1 MALHLLDNIVW
12 HALAGPHVRFS
23 AGTGTAKRYAPG
35 FSPIVG
41 FADAARPDFAA
52 LAPYCEPGEHFY
64 CGGWSGP
71 APAGWLI
78 HADETMDQ
86 MVWGAAV
93 PAGESAVDAVRLGPE
108 HAARMLEL
116 VALTHPGPFGPRTP
130 ELGEYIGVFE
140 GARLIAMAG
149 ERMQAG
155 DLREV
160 SGVCTHPDST
170 GRGLARGLVE
180 ILVRRQLARGQTP
193 FLHVMQANE
202 RARALYARMGFAHH
216 QSLAVRVVARA
227 P

>member
-1 MALHLLDNIVW
+1 VSLHLLDNIVW
-12 HALAGPHVRFS
+12 HALAGPHARFS
-23 AGTGTAKRYAPG
+23 AGTETAKRYAPG

-52 LAPYCEPGEHFY
+52 LAPYCEPGQHFY
-64 CGGWSGP
+64 CGGWSGLV
-71 APAGWLI
+71 PAGWHL
-78 HADETMDQ
+78 HADAAMDQ
-86 MVWGAAV
+86 MVWDAAA
-93 PAGESAVDAVRLGPE
+93 PAAMPTLDAVALGPE
-108 HAARMLEL
+108 HVAQMVEL

-140 GARLIAMAG
+140 DSRVIAMAG

-155 DLREV
+155 GLREV
-160 SGVCTHPDST
+160 SGVCTHPGFT

-193 FLHVMQANE
+193 FLHVMQSNE
-202 RARALYARMGFAHH
+202 RARALYARMGFARH
-216 QSLAVRVVARA
+216 QSLAVRVVSRA